1 MPTPRLTEILIHLV
15 GILRR
20 TSEERESELVF
31 PFSQS
36 HSRIKGAYEPERAL
50 GVVGEDK
57 GRTVRKGIGGGGLT
71 HAFKGALRAPACTG
85 RPANKT
91 SNGGKADF

>member
-36 HSRIKGAYEPERAL
+36 HSRIKGAYERAL

-71 HAFKGALRAPACTG
+71 HAFKGALRAPACM
-85 RPANKT
+85 PANKT
-91 SNGGKADF
+91 SNGARLIFRMLR